1 MARWWFVAV
10 IGLALAGCGS
20 SEPGAFTAEQI
31 ADLRADLDRQLE
43 NASSVQRSVFL
54 DGVVERSEIQVLGEV
69 ASGCS
74 VANGSSRIRLNIGE
88 RGVGWQLSFD
98 DDADTDALAAI
109 SENCWDEHMGLAE
122 QYYGRGAV
130 PIEGEQVR
138 LNEFVADCLA
148 GEGFKATGWPLTDSR
163 IDPSVEA
170 ECAEL
175 AVNS

>member
-1 MARWWFVAV
+1 M
-10 IGLALAGCGS
+10 
-20 SEPGAFTAEQI
+20 
-31 ADLRADLDRQLE
+31 
-43 NASSVQRSVFL
+43 FL

-74 VANGSSRIRLNIGE
+74 VANGSSPIRLNIGK
-88 RGVGWQLSFD
+88 RGVGWQVR
-98 DDADTDALAAI
+98 ADNDALAAI
-109 SENCWDEHMGLAE
+109 AEDCWDEHMGLAE

-130 PIEGEQVR
+130 PTEGEQVR

-148 GEGFKATGWPLTDSR
+148 GEGFEATGWPLTDSR

-175 AVNS
+175 AVSS